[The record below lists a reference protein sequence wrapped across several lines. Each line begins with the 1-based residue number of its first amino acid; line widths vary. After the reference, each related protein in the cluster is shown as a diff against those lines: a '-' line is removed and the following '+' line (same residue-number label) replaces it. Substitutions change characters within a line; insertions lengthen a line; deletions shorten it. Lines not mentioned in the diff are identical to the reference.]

1 MPRTVRAAV
10 AFAPNTP
17 LEVREVTL
25 ADPGPGQVLV
35 RFLATGLCH
44 SDLHVLDGSLAHPF
58 PVVCGHEAIAD
69 VVEVGEGVPDFAPGD
84 RVIPF
89 LVPDC
94 GQCPFCRSGRTNFCL
109 AFAER
114 QDPTQS
120 PFSIDG
126 VPLARFMAIGS
137 FAEMAVIA
145 ADQLTKVSRA
155 AEPAQ
160 ACCIGCGVTTGI
172 GAAERSAGVTA
183 GSSVAVFGVGGVG
196 LSVVIGARLRQA
208 ATIIAID
215 RNPRRRAVA
224 EKAGATH
231 FIDASAEPDTVAAV
245 LALTGGLGVD
255 FSFECVGIPAL
266 ATQALAAT
274 NPAWGVSVC
283 VGVMPT
289 GSQLSCEPN
298 QLLIGRRWTGS
309 FMGGAKRADVARY
322 VEQFV
327 RGEFDLDDTVSHRLS
342 LDEINRGFAM
352 MKSGEAVRSVV
363 VF

>member
-1 MPRTVRAAV
+1 MPRQVRAAV
-10 AFAPNTP
+10 AFAPNAP
-17 LEVREVTL
+17 LEIREVTL
-25 ADPGPGQVLV
+25 ADPGPGEVLV
-35 RFLATGLCH
+35 KFLATGLCH
-44 SDLHVLDGSLAHPF
+44 SDLHVLDGSLQHAF
-58 PVVCGHEAIAD
+58 PVVCGHEGIGD
-69 VVEVGEGVPDFAPGD
+69 VVEVGDGVTAFAPGD

-94 GQCPFCRSGRTNFCL
+94 GRCPFCLSGRTNFCL
-109 AFAER
+109 EFANR
-114 QDPTQS
+114 QDPAGS
-120 PFSIDG
+120 PFSLDG
-126 VPLARFMAIGS
+126 VKLARFMAIGS

-172 GAAERSAGVTA
+172 GAAELSARVTE

-196 LSVVIGARLRQA
+196 LSVVMGARLQGA
-208 ATIIAID
+208 AMIVAVD
-215 RNPRRRAVA
+215 RNPGKRAVA
-224 EKAGATH
+224 EKEGATH
-231 FIDASAEPDTVAAV
+231 FIDASAEADVVAAV
-245 LALTGGLGVD
+245 LGLTGGLGVD
-255 FSFECVGIPAL
+255 FSFECVGVPAL

-322 VEQFV
+322 VEMFV
-327 RGEFDLDDTVSHRLS
+327 AGDFSLDDLVSHRLRHE
-342 LDEINRGFAM
+342 EINRGFAM

-363 VF
+363 VY